1 MPTHNRLI
9 LTVTNTSPNTIT
21 DTTAD
26 TTIDN
31 SAAFKTLISQSKD
44 QVQAALDRWLP
55 AEDSKPETLHRAMRY
70 SALSGGKY
78 VRPLLVY
85 ATGKALGVP
94 AAALDGPACAIELIH
109 SYSLVHDDLPAMD
122 DDDLRRGKPTCH
134 KAFDEATAV
143 LVGDAL
149 QTLAFHILAVDTS
162 IAVPA
167 EQRIQMVATLA
178 DASGSLGMAGGQA
191 IDLEADGKGTDFTL
205 ESLQYMHSQKTG
217 ALIRA
222 SVRLGALSAPNC
234 DEALLARLDQ
244 YAADIGL
251 AFQIRDDILDIEA
264 STDVLGKS
272 QGADIARN
280 KPTYPALLGMD
291 GAKQKAQ
298 QLHESALESLST
310 LGDEADSLRWI
321 SEYIVQRPN

>member
-1 MPTHNRLI
+1 M
-9 LTVTNTSPNTIT
+9 T
-21 DTTAD
+21 DTIPN

-31 SAAFKTLISQSKD
+31 SAALKALISQSKD
-44 QVQAALDRWLP
+44 QVRAALNRWLP
-55 AEDSKPETLHRAMRY
+55 AEDSKPETLHQAMRY

-85 ATGKALGVP
+85 ATGKALGVD
-94 AAALDGPACAIELIH
+94 AKALDGPACAIELIH

-122 DDDLRRGKPTCH
+122 DDELRRGKPTCH
-134 KAFDEATAV
+134 RAFDEATAV

-149 QTLAFHILAVDTS
+149 QSLAFHILAVDTS
-162 IAVPA
+162 IQTSA
-167 EQRIQMVATLA
+167 ELRIKMIETLA
-178 DASGSLGMAGGQA
+178 HASGSCGMAGGQA
-191 IDLEADGKGTDFTL
+191 IDLEADGKGTNFTL

-234 DEALLARLDQ
+234 DEALLTHLDQ
-244 YAADIGL
+244 YATDIGL

-298 QLHESALESLST
+298 QLHESALENLAT
-310 LGDEADSLRWI
+310 LGSEADSLRCI

>member
-1 MPTHNRLI
+1 
-9 LTVTNTSPNTIT
+9 VT
-21 DTTAD
+21 DTTPN
-26 TTIDN
+26 N
-31 SAAFKTLISQSKD
+31 SAAFRALILQCKE
-44 QVQAALDRWLP
+44 QVQAALERWLP
-55 AEDSKPETLHRAMRY
+55 AEDSKPETLHKAMRY

-85 ATGKALGVP
+85 STGKALGVAP
-94 AAALDGPACAIELIH
+94 AALDGPACAIELIH

-149 QTLAFHILAVDTS
+149 QSLAFQILAVDTL
-162 IAVPA
+162 IKIRA
-167 EQRIQMVATLA
+167 ELRIKMIETLA
-178 DASGSLGMAGGQA
+178 HASGSLGMAGGQA

-222 SVRLGALSAPNC
+222 SVRLGALSAPEC
-234 DEALLARLDQ
+234 DDALLARLDQ
-244 YAADIGL
+244 YAANIGL

-264 STDVLGKS
+264 STDILGKS

-280 KPTYPALLGMD
+280 KPTYPALLGME
-291 GAKQKAQ
+291 GAKLKAQ
-298 QLHESALESLST
+298 QLHEAALENLST
-310 LGDEADSLRWI
+310 LGSEADSLRWI